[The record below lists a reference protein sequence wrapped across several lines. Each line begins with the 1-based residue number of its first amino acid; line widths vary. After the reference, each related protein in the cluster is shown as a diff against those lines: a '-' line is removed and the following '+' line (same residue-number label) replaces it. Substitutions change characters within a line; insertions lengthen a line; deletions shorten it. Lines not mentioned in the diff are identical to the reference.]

1 MVSNFRVN
9 SLNLVTTPSAPR
21 KGFAAFFYGAAT
33 LPRRGGEWPSSN
45 LMCKTLDSW
54 ITVFTCWI
62 LILPPAFA
70 QKITLGVVT
79 GLNATDDFNK

>member
-1 MVSNFRVN
+1 
-9 SLNLVTTPSAPR
+9 
-21 KGFAAFFYGAAT
+21 
-33 LPRRGGEWPSSN
+33 
-45 LMCKTLDSW
+45 MCKTLDSW